1 MMGAGGRSDRAPSC
15 AEGPHTAGE
24 GRCGPPCSER
34 EEERAVDSDPTMI
47 IGSAGRRLYLI
58 DWFREAFADLGL
70 EGRVVVT
77 ENDPTSAAASY
88 GDIGRSLPR
97 YADPAYGPALLE
109 LVDELRPSLF
119 LSVNDYELMHL
130 HVATDLAEQLR
141 ERGVLVPGVDRA
153 WQLGCADKLRM
164 AQLLEGI
171 GVPTPRTVTGDD
183 EAGIAEIA
191 ATSEGLVVKHRLG
204 SASSGLALVTADGVR
219 AAVDAA
225 IASAPAPADG
235 SAPSGQDVVVQSR
248 LPGRE
253 HGVDIVGDLH
263 EPGALRAVL
272 ARRKVRMRAGE
283 TDKAVTVDPTPFI
296 GNAERIARAARLTGL
311 VDVDMFLA
319 EGGEPSVIDINP
331 RFGGGYPF
339 VHLAG
344 ADVPRYY
351 LARALGLEIGED
363 WREYSP
369 GVVSAK
375 HESVRLT
382 ATGI

>member
-1 MMGAGGRSDRAPSC
+1 M
-15 AEGPHTAGE
+15 
-24 GRCGPPCSER
+24 
-34 EEERAVDSDPTMI
+34 V

-70 EGRVVVT
+70 DGRVVVT
-77 ENDPTSAAASY
+77 ENDPSSAAADY
-88 GDIGRSLPR
+88 GDLARRLPR
-97 YADPAYGPALLE
+97 YADPDYGPALLE

-119 LSVNDYELMHL
+119 ISVNDYELMHL

-141 ERGVLVPGVDRA
+141 ARGVLVPGVDRA

-164 AQLLEGI
+164 AQLLEEI

-183 EAGIAEIA
+183 HEGIAQIA
-191 ATSEGLVVKHRLG
+191 AEAEGLVVKHRLG
-204 SASSGLALVTADGVR
+204 SASSGLALVTADGV
-219 AAVDAA
+219 AGAVDAA

-235 SAPSGQDVVVQSR
+235 SAPSGQDVVVQPR
-248 LPGRE
+248 LPGLE

-263 EPGALRAVL
+263 DAGALRAVL

-283 TDKAVTVDPTPFI
+283 TDKAISVDPAPFVA
-296 GNAERIARAARLTGL
+296 NAERIARAAHLTGL

-319 EGGEPSVIDINP
+319 DGGEPSVIDINP

-351 LARALGLEIGED
+351 LSRALGLEIDED
-363 WREYSP
+363 WREYAP

-375 HESVRLT
+375 HESVRVT
-382 ATGI
+382 ATEA

>member
-1 MMGAGGRSDRAPSC
+1 MSAAP
-15 AEGPHTAGE
+15 T
-24 GRCGPPCSER
+24 
-34 EEERAVDSDPTMI
+34 VV
-47 IGSAGRRLYLI
+47 IGSAGRRLYLV

-70 EGRVVVT
+70 DGRVVVT

-88 GDIGRSLPR
+88 GDIGRTLPR

-109 LVDELRPSLF
+109 LVDELRPAVF

-130 HVATDLAEQLR
+130 HVATDLAEAMR
-141 ERGVLVPGVDRA
+141 ERGILVPGVDRA

-183 EAGIAEIA
+183 EAGVAEIA
-191 ATSEGLVVKHRLG
+191 AASERLVVKHRLG
-204 SASSGLALVTADGVR
+204 SGSSGLALVPADGVR
-219 AAVDAA
+219 AAIDAA
-225 IASAPAPADG
+225 IDSAPAPIDG
-235 SAPSGQDVVVQSR
+235 SAPSGQDVVVQPC
-248 LPGRE
+248 LPGLE
-253 HGVDIVGDLH
+253 HGVDIVGDLR
-263 EPGALRAVL
+263 EPGELRAVL

-283 TDKAVTVDPTPFI
+283 TDKAASVDPAPFVAD
-296 GNAERIARAARLTGL
+296 AEKIARAAQLTGL
-311 VDVDMFLA
+311 IDTDMFLA

-351 LARALGLEIGED
+351 LARALGLEIDED
-363 WREYSP
+363 WREYAP
-369 GVVSAK
+369 GVISAK
-375 HESVRLT
+375 HESVRVT
-382 ATGI
+382 AAGG

>member
-1 MMGAGGRSDRAPSC
+1 MSAAP
-15 AEGPHTAGE
+15 T
-24 GRCGPPCSER
+24 
-34 EEERAVDSDPTMI
+34 VV
-47 IGSAGRRLYLI
+47 IGSAGRRLYLV

-70 EGRVVVT
+70 DGRVVVT

-88 GDIGRSLPR
+88 GDIGRTLPR
-97 YADPAYGPALLE
+97 YVDPAYGPALLE
-109 LVDELRPSLF
+109 LVDELRPAVF

-130 HVATDLAEQLR
+130 HVATDLAEAMR
-141 ERGVLVPGVDRA
+141 ERGILVPGVDRA

-191 ATSEGLVVKHRLG
+191 AASERLVVKHRLG
-204 SASSGLALVTADGVR
+204 SGSSGLALVAADGVR
-219 AAVDAA
+219 AAIDAA
-225 IASAPAPADG
+225 IDSAPAPADG
-235 SAPSGQDVVVQSR
+235 STPSGQDVVVQPC
-248 LPGRE
+248 LPGLE
-253 HGVDIVGDLH
+253 HGVDIVGDLR
-263 EPGALRAVL
+263 EPGELRAVL

-283 TDKAVTVDPTPFI
+283 TDKAASVDPAPFVA
-296 GNAERIARAARLTGL
+296 NAEKIARAAQLTGL
-311 VDVDMFLA
+311 IDTDMFLA

-351 LARALGLEIGED
+351 LARALGLEIDED
-363 WREYSP
+363 WREYAP
-369 GVVSAK
+369 GVISAK
-375 HESVRLT
+375 HESVRVT
-382 ATGI
+382 ATGG

>member
-1 MMGAGGRSDRAPSC
+1 MSAAP
-15 AEGPHTAGE
+15 T
-24 GRCGPPCSER
+24 
-34 EEERAVDSDPTMI
+34 VV
-47 IGSAGRRLYLI
+47 IGSAGRRLYLV

-70 EGRVVVT
+70 DGRVVVT

-88 GDIGRSLPR
+88 GDVGRILPR
-97 YADPAYGPALLE
+97 YADAAYGPALLE
-109 LVDELRPSLF
+109 LVDELRPAVF

-130 HVATDLAEQLR
+130 HVATDLAEAMR
-141 ERGVLVPGVDRA
+141 ERGILVPGVDRA

-183 EAGIAEIA
+183 EAGIAEISA
-191 ATSEGLVVKHRLG
+191 ASERLVIKHRLG
-204 SASSGLALVTADGVR
+204 SGSSGLALVPDDGVR
-219 AAVDAA
+219 AAIDAA
-225 IASAPAPADG
+225 IDSAPAPIDG
-235 SAPSGQDVVVQSR
+235 SAPSGQDVVVQPC
-248 LPGRE
+248 LPGLE
-253 HGVDIVGDLH
+253 HGVDIVGDLR
-263 EPGALRAVL
+263 EPGELRAVL

-283 TDKAVTVDPTPFI
+283 TDKAASVDPAPFVA
-296 GNAERIARAARLTGL
+296 NAEKIARAAQLTGL
-311 VDVDMFLA
+311 IDTDMFLA

-363 WREYSP
+363 WREYAP
-369 GVVSAK
+369 GVISAK
-375 HESVRLT
+375 HESVRVT
-382 ATGI
+382 ATGG

>member
-1 MMGAGGRSDRAPSC
+1 MGDGGAM
-15 AEGPHTAGE
+15 
-24 GRCGPPCSER
+24 
-34 EEERAVDSDPTMI
+34 V
-47 IGSAGRRLYLI
+47 IGSAGRRLYLV
-58 DWFREAFADLGL
+58 DWFRQAYVGLGL
-70 EGRVVVT
+70 KGRVIVT
-77 ENDPTSAAASY
+77 ENDPTSAAAGY
-88 GDIGRSLPR
+88 GDIGRRLPR
-97 YADPAYGPALLE
+97 YADPDYGPALLA

-130 HVATDLAEQLR
+130 HAATDLAEQMR

-191 ATSEGLVVKHRLG
+191 EASDLLVVKHRLG
-204 SASSGLALVTADGVR
+204 SGSSGLALVGADGVR

-235 SAPSGQDVVVQSR
+235 SAPSGQDVVVQPC
-248 LPGRE
+248 LPGVE
-253 HGVDIVGDLH
+253 HGVDLVADLR

-272 ARRKVRMRAGE
+272 ARRKMRMRAGE
-283 TDKAVTVDPTPFI
+283 TDKAASADPTPFVA
-296 GNAERIARAARLTGL
+296 NAERIARAAQLTGL
-311 VDVDMFLA
+311 IDTDMFLA

-344 ADVPRYY
+344 ADVPRFY
-351 LARALGLEIGED
+351 LARALGLEVGEE
-363 WREYSP
+363 WREYAP

-375 HESVRLT
+375 HESVRVT
-382 ATGI
+382 STGL